1 MLLLKTIG
9 EALIV
14 VFILLYIA
22 AYLLMWFGNN
32 LIWRKNGDKNIL
44 LMLSTCTFQTTLQ
57 ENKIIIKNTANLIE
71 KKKLFIFTYYRI
83 ASNIDVPPF
92 TRSHKFITKLFKA
105 LNPGGNK
112 IREINIFGEQVK
124 NM

>member
-1 MLLLKTIG
+1 MLILKTIG

-57 ENKIIIKNTANLIE
+57 ENKIIIKNTAN
-71 KKKLFIFTYYRI
+71 
-83 ASNIDVPPF
+83 
-92 TRSHKFITKLFKA
+92 
-105 LNPGGNK
+105 
-112 IREINIFGEQVK
+112 
-124 NM
+124 